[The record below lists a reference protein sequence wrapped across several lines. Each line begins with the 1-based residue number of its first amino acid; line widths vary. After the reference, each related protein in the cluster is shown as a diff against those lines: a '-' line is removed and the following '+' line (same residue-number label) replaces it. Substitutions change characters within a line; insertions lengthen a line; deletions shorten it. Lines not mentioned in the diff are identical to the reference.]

1 MTPGA
6 IARALAIAFVLPLSG
21 CVLVIGTS
29 PSPFNEAQIIVV
41 VRTHDSGVA
50 IKGAGVAVVDGAS
63 GEVLGRGATGNDGRF
78 ALTVTGVSA
87 LRVVVEAPTGYS
99 VPALGSRSIE
109 VAHALVS
116 GSDLVTVALAP
127 DR

>member
-6 IARALAIAFVLPLSG
+6 IARALSIAFVLPLSG

-29 PSPFNEAQIIVV
+29 PSPFSDAQIIVI

-50 IKGAGVAVVDGAS
+50 IRGAGVAVLDGAS

-78 ALTVTGVSA
+78 ALTVAGGSA
-87 LRVVVEAPTGYS
+87 LRVVVEAPTGYR
-99 VPALGSRSIE
+99 VPASGSRSIE

-116 GSDLVTVALAP
+116 ESDLVTVALAP

>member
-29 PSPFNEAQIIVV
+29 PSPFSDTQIIVI

-50 IKGAGVAVVDGAS
+50 IRGAGVAVLDGAS

-78 ALTVTGVSA
+78 ALTVAGGSA
-87 LRVVVEAPTGYS
+87 LRVVVEAPTGYR
-99 VPALGSRSIE
+99 VPASGSRSIE

-116 GSDLVTVALAP
+116 ESDLVTVALAP

>member
-29 PSPFNEAQIIVV
+29 PSPFNEAQIIVI

-50 IKGAGVAVVDGAS
+50 IKGAGVAVLTAPRVRSWVAAR
-63 GEVLGRGATGNDGRF
+63 RGTTAD
-78 ALTVTGVSA
+78 
-87 LRVVVEAPTGYS
+87 LR
-99 VPALGSRSIE
+99 
-109 VAHALVS
+109 
-116 GSDLVTVALAP
+116 
-127 DR
+127 